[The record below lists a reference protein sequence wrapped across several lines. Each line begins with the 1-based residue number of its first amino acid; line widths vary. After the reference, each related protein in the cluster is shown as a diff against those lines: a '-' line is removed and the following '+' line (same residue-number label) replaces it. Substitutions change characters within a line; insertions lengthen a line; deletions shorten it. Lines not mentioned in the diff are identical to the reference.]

1 MIAEIAL
8 ITKIAGEKDALGQ
21 IPMTD
26 SKTDVFAEVES
37 ITQTEFM
44 NAGQMGFRPEL
55 RFKVWRT
62 EYSGESIVKYDGKYY
77 SIYRTYEA
85 DNGRIELYAERR
97 VGSGYDTGESVDQ
110 GNNGLTE

>member
-1 MIAEIAL
+1 MIASISL
-8 ITKIAGEKDALGQ
+8 ITKTAGEKDALGQ

-26 SKTDVFAEVES
+26 FKTEVYADVGS
-37 ITQTEFM
+37 ITQSEFM

-55 RFKVWRT
+55 RFKVWRS
-62 EYSGESIVKYDGKYY
+62 EYSGESIVEYDGKYY

-97 VGSGYDTGESVDQ
+97 VGSGNDTSESVDQ
-110 GNNGLTE
+110 GNHGFSE